1 MINTVQH
8 CSGAEQLTKRGNYQ
22 MAKLFYA
29 MNNTWYDI
37 DTKESHEEGMV
48 KDDWV
53 CQLCMYNSG
62 KNKNIKMF
70 KGIGNG
76 RFKIFCNQCNNMG
89 DMVDF
94 LLGEGTEARVR
105 KFLDNMSEGRWDIS
119 SGSVNSFDES
129 SSYSSSS
136 SSDSSLDS
144 ESEEEC
150 VGDAL
155 EQFRVQEV
163 IRISKTL

>member
-1 MINTVQH
+1 LINTVQH

-150 VGDAL
+150 GGDAL

>member
-1 MINTVQH
+1 MINTAQY

-37 DTKESHEEGMV
+37 HTKESHEEGMV

-76 RFKIFCNQCNNMG
+76 RFKIFCDQCNNMG
-89 DMVDF
+89 SVVDF
-94 LLGEGTEARVR
+94 LLGDGTEGRVR
-105 KFLDNMSEGRWDIS
+105 KFLDNMRDGRWDIS
-119 SGSVNSFDES
+119 GGSVNSFDES
-129 SSYSSSS
+129 SSSSSS
-136 SSDSSLDS
+136 YNSDSSLDS
-144 ESEEEC
+144 ESEDEC
-150 VGDAL
+150 SGDAL

>member
-1 MINTVQH
+1 
-8 CSGAEQLTKRGNYQ
+8 

-129 SSYSSSS
+129 SSSSSSS

-150 VGDAL
+150 GGDAL

>member
-150 VGDAL
+150 SGDAL

>member
-1 MINTVQH
+1 
-8 CSGAEQLTKRGNYQ
+8 

-37 DTKESHEEGMV
+37 HTKESHEEGMV

-76 RFKIFCNQCNNMG
+76 RFKIFCDQCNNMG
-89 DMVDF
+89 SVVDF
-94 LLGEGTEARVR
+94 LLGDGTEGRVR

>member
-1 MINTVQH
+1 MFGIK
-8 CSGAEQLTKRGNYQ
+8 SRTKRGNYQ

-136 SSDSSLDS
+136 SSHSSLDS

-150 VGDAL
+150 EGDAL

-163 IRISKTL
+163 IRISKTF

>member
-37 DTKESHEEGMV
+37 DTKESHQQGMV
-48 KDDWV
+48 KDNWE
-53 CQLCMYNSG
+53 CQLCSYNTIG
-62 KNKNIKMF
+62 NKEIKMF

-76 RFKIFCNQCNNMG
+76 RFKIFCDQCDNMG

-94 LLGEGTEARVR
+94 LFGEGTEARVR

-136 SSDSSLDS
+136 NSDSSLDS

-150 VGDAL
+150 RGDAL

-163 IRISKTL
+163 IRISRKL

>member
-150 VGDAL
+150 GGDAL

>member
-1 MINTVQH
+1 
-8 CSGAEQLTKRGNYQ
+8 

-76 RFKIFCNQCNNMG
+76 RFKIFCDQCNNMG
-89 DMVDF
+89 SVVDF
-94 LLGEGTEARVR
+94 LLGDGTEGRVR
-105 KFLDNMSEGRWDIS
+105 KFLDNMRDGRWDIS
-119 SGSVNSFDES
+119 GGSVNSFDES
-129 SSYSSSS
+129 SSSSSS
-136 SSDSSLDS
+136 YNSDSSLDS